1 MGKEETRG
9 LHAERVKWTRTG
21 KGRSGRVRQNGQI
34 VTLRVQGLGKGNT
47 VFLGGKG
54 GRNEEGGGGGCKFVG
69 PRSGRYEVRLA
80 RRL

>member
-1 MGKEETRG
+1 M
-9 LHAERVKWTRTG
+9 
-21 KGRSGRVRQNGQI
+21 RQNGQI